1 MVRKEEEHEGEM
13 PLPDEGTIICVVEKI
28 LGGDHF
34 VAKCADGM
42 RRMTRIPGRLRRRMW
57 IREGDVVL
65 VAPWEMQADKKGD
78 LVYKYSSS
86 EVRKLAHKNLI
97 PPDLLEGA

>member
-1 MVRKEEEHEGEM
+1 MVRKEEGQSGEM
-13 PLPDEGTIICVVEKI
+13 PLPGEGMVVCVVEKI

-34 VAKCADGM
+34 VAKCADGV

-65 VAPWEMQADKKGD
+65 VAPWEMEADKKGD
-78 LVYKYSSS
+78 LIYKYSSS
-86 EVRKLAHKNLI
+86 EVRKLAQKNLV
-97 PPDLLEGA
+97 PPDLLEGV